1 MCGEADSWWHAL
13 LEYNLAKCVWALE
26 REEITAFI
34 CQVLTHDARAWLA
47 ELMKSLKHEEL
58 TKGGG

>member
-1 MCGEADSWWHAL
+1 MGC
-13 LEYNLAKCVWALE
+13 NLDKCVWALE
-26 REEITAFI
+26 REDIIAFI
-34 CQVLTHDARAWLA
+34 CQVLTHDARAWLV